1 MAKLEEYL
9 KRKNI
14 NRQLPCNRAA
24 ITTVTKSK
32 WYVEVDG
39 IFKRMPSIAAHK
51 FNMKKPNDT
60 PTAHGNRDP
69 VVVKRQNRRRNTKRR
84 KWSTSL
90 ETNLTACEDQRT
102 EHTEEFTAFHNRAIL
117 KLQSAMQTAY
127 NSRKTMVP
135 DESYKQVFSDD
146 EEQKQFD
153 AENSCSIFQ
162 QMPQSP
168 RRKAAKAERPL
179 HPPLNPS
186 SRANKRHSKLDCG
199 RANLTL
205 HSSKAK
211 GKRIEDLVGFCIF
224 TSILN
229 GAKGRIRKLS
239 DRSNVFLVEHEDGT
253 KHVLKAYCYNQTEK
267 DLIKYAR
274 NEYELSVKLGK
285 ITPYVASGIDSKELI
300 ENGKVYIESLFE
312 WGGSSLYDRI
322 TKMSYIPPHTI
333 LSWAKQSVAGLLA
346 AENQGVFHS
355 DIKPQNMVVNE
366 GVLKIIDFGSAV
378 KMSSRDSLLHTTTAR
393 IRDVT
398 PSYLPPEVLK
408 ELYRTQFRI
417 TEESD
422 IQLNHGKTDVYC
434 WGMSFYHIITRKSL
448 AELNEE
454 CKLYKRGNHIK
465 YQGFIRKIRE
475 IILEGADSKAFQK
488 QIITILEAA
497 LAFDPNNRP
506 TFGLLSIL
514 ISQLEL

>member
-1 MAKLEEYL
+1 
-9 KRKNI
+9 
-14 NRQLPCNRAA
+14 
-24 ITTVTKSK
+24 
-32 WYVEVDG
+32 
-39 IFKRMPSIAAHK
+39 MPSIAANK
-51 FNMKKPNDT
+51 LNMNMKKSNDT
-60 PTAHGNRDP
+60 PTAHGNKDP
-69 VVVKRQNRRRNTKRR
+69 VVAKRQNRRKNIKRR

-90 ETNLTACEDQRT
+90 ETNFTACEDQRT
-102 EHTEEFTAFHNRAIL
+102 EHTEEFAAFHNRAIL
-117 KLQSAMQTAY
+117 KLQNAIQTAY
-127 NSRKTMVP
+127 SNRKTMVP
-135 DESYKQVFSDD
+135 NESCKQIFSDD

-153 AENSCSIFQ
+153 DESRCSIFQ
-162 QMPQSP
+162 EAPEFEEESP
-168 RRKAAKAERPL
+168 RRTAKIEKLLP
-179 HPPLNPS
+179 PPLNPS
-186 SRANKRHSKLDCG
+186 SRANKRHSKLDRG
-199 RANLTL
+199 KANLTL
-205 HSSKAK
+205 HSNKTKSKK
-211 GKRIEDLVGFCIF
+211 IEDLVGFCIF

-239 DRSNVFLVEHEDGT
+239 DRSNVFLVEYENGA
-253 KHVLKAYCYNQTEK
+253 KHVLKAYCYSQAEK
-267 DLIKYAR
+267 DLIRYAR

-285 ITPYVASGIDSKELI
+285 ITPYVASGINSKELI

-322 TKMSYIPPHTI
+322 TKMSYIPPQTV

-346 AENQGVFHS
+346 AENQGIFHS

-366 GVLKIIDFGSAV
+366 GLLKIIDFGSAV

-465 YQGFIRKIRE
+465 YQGFIRRIRE
-475 IILEGADSKAFQK
+475 ITLEGTDSKAFQK